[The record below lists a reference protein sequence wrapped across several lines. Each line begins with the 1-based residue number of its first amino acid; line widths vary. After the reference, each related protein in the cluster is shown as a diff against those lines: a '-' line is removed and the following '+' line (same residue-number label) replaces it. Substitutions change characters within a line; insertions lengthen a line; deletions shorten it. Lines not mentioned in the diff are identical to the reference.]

1 MHRRLGCLCPNY
13 YFSFFYIDNFDYLL
27 SSQQR
32 LVKLMVSWTYIVS
45 ITELINPKL
54 HPECIQ
60 LLDKSSSH
68 RIWNGKEQNQII
80 STKEGKVHLGKRLG
94 FTRRGECQ
102 KPRITSSFAPAQIE
116 GLSFLMEN
124 IVRCL
129 LFFRKKLHLLWIW
142 FFLLKPYKPQAA
154 FFDRQQKIQCFRKLW
169 KLNTLKNHHENPIIS
184 ALYLIQYR

>member
-80 STKEGKVHLGKRLG
+80 WTKEGKVHLGKRLG
-94 FTRRGECQ
+94 FTRMPKTQNHIFFCTGSDWGIVLFDGKYCQ
-102 KPRITSSFAPAQIE
+102 MSSFFQEKTTFVVNMILPFE
-116 GLSFLMEN
+116 
-124 IVRCL
+124 
-129 LFFRKKLHLLWIW
+129 
-142 FFLLKPYKPQAA
+142 
-154 FFDRQQKIQCFRKLW
+154 
-169 KLNTLKNHHENPIIS
+169 TL
-184 ALYLIQYR
+184 

>member
-80 STKEGKVHLGKRLG
+80 WTKEGKVHLGKRLG

-102 KPRITSSFAPAQIE
+102 KPRITSSFAPAHPAKDKSSPACLCCFEQKA
-116 GLSFLMEN
+116 SFSSYP
-124 IVRCL
+124 L
-129 LFFRKKLHLLWIW
+129 LVHCPPPGTDVLF
-142 FFLLKPYKPQAA
+142 A
-154 FFDRQQKIQCFRKLW
+154 
-169 KLNTLKNHHENPIIS
+169 
-184 ALYLIQYR
+184 